1 MAVQAKQMLTGNF
14 LMIACCV
21 FYLLWWILA
30 FKPESPLKGAKTGW
44 LLIPAVVFGVGAIIE
59 IVRGS
64 SGVEMSSRLLPTGG
78 ILLVGLAAYVI
89 LLIVTQVAMKRQ
101 VTTELLLIVGWTVL
115 VFLEVNAM
123 YGMGNL
129 SQTAAIAFFILLAV
143 AAAIGL
149 VCYLLYYNLDALPG
163 YIDGMIPLLLFG
175 GMMGVLSMILRI
187 TTNH

>member
-14 LMIACCV
+14 LMIACCL

-30 FKPESPLKGAKTGW
+30 FKPEGALKGAKTGW
-44 LLIPAVVFGVGAIIE
+44 LLIPAFVFGIAAILE

-64 SGVEMSSRLLPTGG
+64 SGVEAETRLLPTGG

-89 LLIVTQVAMKRQ
+89 LLLITWVGMKRQ

-123 YGMGNL
+123 YGLGGL
-129 SQTAAIAFFILLAV
+129 SRTAAIAFLIMLAV

-149 VCYLLYYNLDALPG
+149 VCYLLYYNLDPLPG

-175 GMMGVLSMILRI
+175 GMMGVLSMILI
-187 TTNH
+187 LTKNM